1 MKCFDRVPLKY
12 SFEHLTSKT
21 ETCDQIV
28 LMKLFLMMLY
38 GCIVVDYKNSK
49 KKLDQQYYPLNTFK
63 TTNLPFNS

>member
-38 GCIVVDYKNSK
+38 GCIVIDYKNSK
-49 KKLDQQYYPLNTFK
+49 KN
-63 TTNLPFNS
+63 